1 MLHRSDPTSGVG
13 GTTVARAS
21 DGVPPPRGAQ
31 NPAETARK
39 LRRGPHEA
47 RSAGADQSVSNGNTI
62 PLSLRQIES
71 NRFPA
76 LGTGL
81 WGTVLDL
88 GDGTVLKLARRRC
101 AGIGDG
107 FEKVQRE
114 ASVLTAIEARCDK
127 PAVGIARVRGWG
139 ERSAPDIASGDDR
152 TVWLH
157 ATRVPGDE
165 LELAELEHRADLDPD
180 LFGSSMCRALAE
192 VHALLRQA
200 APESFIPSAAENLE
214 AIASEVRGDAEAEA
228 CVVRLARILNDLGND
243 AQELIHGDFN
253 VSNLLFSGSEVCSVV
268 DFAEPRRGF
277 PEEDLAAI
285 IADLPSQRPALVH
298 HYERTTGRAVSERRL
313 DYGLAMS
320 ALFTFLIS
328 RRLGNVPESEAA
340 RSRLYGLLE
349 SLTSRRA

>member
-1 MLHRSDPTSGVG
+1 M
-13 GTTVARAS
+13 
-21 DGVPPPRGAQ
+21 
-31 NPAETARK
+31 
-39 LRRGPHEA
+39 
-47 RSAGADQSVSNGNTI
+47 SNGNTI

-107 FEKVQRE
+107 LEKVQRE
-114 ASVLTAIEARCDK
+114 ASVLKAIEARCHR

-157 ATRVPGDE
+157 TTRVPGDE
-165 LELAELEHRADLDPD
+165 REVLELERATESEASAV
-180 LFGSSMCRALAE
+180 GSSVCRALVE

-214 AIASEVRGDAEAEA
+214 AIASEVHGDMDAEA
-228 CVVRLARILNDLGND
+228 CVARLVHVSNDLGGD
-243 AQELIHGDFN
+243 HQQLIHGD
-253 VSNLLFSGSEVCSVV
+253 S
-268 DFAEPRRGF
+268 
-277 PEEDLAAI
+277 
-285 IADLPSQRPALVH
+285 
-298 HYERTTGRAVSERRL
+298 TTAW
-313 DYGLAMS
+313 
-320 ALFTFLIS
+320 
-328 RRLGNVPESEAA
+328 P
-340 RSRLYGLLE
+340 
-349 SLTSRRA
+349 